1 MPCASYIC
9 HLLMGFVFCSHVQVL
24 GIRYFQ
30 MSCAFYYCLVL
41 VGLFFCS
48 YIQVLGIRYFQI
60 HAVFMVIV
68 DLASQLSLV
77 FCCYMKLL
85 GIREFSKTL
94 SFISL
99 WYIMHLGLV
108 MSFAHTY
115 NIRYQVF
122 LVAMHHLLLLFV
134 RYLWEFYIL
143 FLYFIYLYIYMCVF
157 IYIRRDIYVCH
168 ILQNLFPNGYRASK
182 KNKMS
187 AMKLS
192 TYKEVEL
199 LRIHY

>member
-30 MSCAFYYCLVL
+30 MSCAFYHCLVL

-68 DLASQLSLV
+68 DHASQLSLV

-108 MSFAHTY
+108 LSFAYTD

-122 LVAMHHLLLLFV
+122 SMAMHHLLSLFV
-134 RYLWEFYIL
+134 RYQVRYQVFKSLVFCFQISYTCTYTCVCIHINTQGYI
-143 FLYFIYLYIYMCVF
+143 C
-157 IYIRRDIYVCH
+157 
-168 ILQNLFPNGYRASK
+168 
-182 KNKMS
+182 MS
-187 AMKLS
+187 CITKPR
-192 TYKEVEL
+192 T
-199 LRIHY
+199 

>member
-9 HLLMGFVFCSHVQVL
+9 HLLMGFVFCCHVQVL

-30 MSCAFYYCLVL
+30 MSCAFYHCLVL

-48 YIQVLGIRYFQI
+48 YTQVLGIRYFQI

-68 DLASQLSLV
+68 DHASQLSLV

-108 MSFAHTY
+108 LSFAHT

-122 LVAMHHLLLLFV
+122 SMALHFYHCCLSGIFERLVFCSQ
-134 RYLWEFYIL
+134 IS
-143 FLYFIYLYIYMCVF
+143 F
-157 IYIRRDIYVCH
+157 IYIHVCVDKYTYTHICH
-168 ILQNLFPNGYRASK
+168 I
-182 KNKMS
+182 
-187 AMKLS
+187 
-192 TYKEVEL
+192 
-199 LRIHY
+199 